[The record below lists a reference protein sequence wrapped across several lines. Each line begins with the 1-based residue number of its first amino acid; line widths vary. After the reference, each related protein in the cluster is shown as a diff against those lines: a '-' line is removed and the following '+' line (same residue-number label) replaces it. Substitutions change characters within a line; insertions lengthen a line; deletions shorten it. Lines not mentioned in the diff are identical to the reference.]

1 MTEAVAVFRIL
12 LRGGLVTLWPW
23 LIHAISFAAN
33 LAVYAAA
40 GDNPA
45 VVRQSGGILALF
57 LTAVAANQQ
66 AWTQVLPF
74 TLGLSGT
81 RRGFFRGMV
90 LFVVAQAL
98 LTGLLLTALT
108 GVEIVTGGWGMD
120 VRFFRTPVLDDL
132 APAGRIVV
140 LAALMLAVCG
150 FGAALGAVLVRW
162 GSAGM
167 WWLVAGVGLLAGVA
181 AVLATATGA
190 WGTAIADLVSRP
202 WPQVWL
208 LTPLVV
214 AAGGA
219 LLAWRIVRR
228 VELR

>member
-1 MTEAVAVFRIL
+1 MTEAVAVFRVL
-12 LRGGLVTLWPW
+12 VRGGLVTLWPW
-23 LIHAISFAAN
+23 LILAISFAVN
-33 LAVYAAA
+33 LAFYAAA

-81 RRGFFRGMV
+81 RRGFVRGMV
-90 LFVVAQAL
+90 LFVGAQAV

-108 GVEIVTGGWGMD
+108 GVEIATGGWGMD

-132 APAGRIVV
+132 SPGGRAAV

-150 FGAALGAVLVRW
+150 FGAVLGAVLVRW
-162 GSAGM
+162 GAAGL
-167 WWLVAGVGLLAGVA
+167 WWVVAVVGVLAGSV
-181 AVLATATGA
+181 AVLAVASGEWGA
-190 WGTAIADLVSRP
+190 AIAGFVTRP
-202 WPQVWL
+202 WAQVWL